1 MYVRPVGI
9 GTRVSTLPL
18 LPPRSART
26 TESPAPLLPPRS
38 ARTTESPA
46 AGFQAALR
54 RAVASLEEM
63 DRDLL
68 RKNME
73 LVSGAASDMH
83 SAVLAAEKAS
93 LALDLIIAIRNKAIE
108 AYQEIMR
115 MPI

>member
-18 LPPRSART
+18 LPPR
-26 TESPAPLLPPRS
+26 P

-68 RKNME
+68 RKNMD